1 MCKMEVEAIGRIR
14 ELRNG
19 GIVKAHNK
27 MIGVAVLV
35 TLGTG
40 SQHAVASGFQL
51 MEQNASGLGNAYA
64 GQAAAA
70 ENASTIFYNPAGM
83 TQLPGKQISGT
94 LSIIRPTIDFTDNG
108 ASRSPGGAPSP
119 AGGGNGGDAGGW
131 NYIPSGYF
139 SWQLTP
145 RLWAGIGVTAPFGLN
160 TDYDSNYIGRFQ
172 SQKAELKTYDFNPSL
187 AFKINDAVS
196 IGGGL
201 SYQHAKL
208 SLDRS
213 FFAGAALAQTVSLSD
228 DSWGWNLGAMFNL
241 GSATRLGLS
250 YRSEMKHDLA
260 GSVTVAGV
268 GNGTA
273 MVSLNLPD
281 TVSIGISHQLADK
294 WQLLGDFTWT
304 HWSRIQNLP
313 LILTSSLGPSPAGT
327 VSDTLDLQFKNSY
340 RVGLGAN
347 YRWTDNLMLKLGVA
361 YDATPVPDSTHRTV
375 FLPDSN
381 RTWLAFGAKHQLSK
395 AGVLDVGYAH
405 LFLSDAGIFRN
416 KGVGV
421 AGAQGIVSG
430 NYNESVNIVSIQYSH
445 SF

>member
-1 MCKMEVEAIGRIR
+1 MCPGALQR
-14 ELRNG
+14 G
-19 GIVKAHNK
+19 GNMRTNNK
-27 MIGVAVLV
+27 MIGVAILV

-40 SQHAVASGFQL
+40 SQQAVASGFQL

-70 ENASTIFYNPAGM
+70 ENASTIFFNPAGM

-108 ASRSPGGAPSP
+108 ASRSPAGAPSP

-160 TDYDSNYIGRFQ
+160 TDYDLNYIGRFQ
-172 SQKAELKTYDFNPSL
+172 SQKAELKTYDVNPSL

-213 FFAGAALAQTVSLSD
+213 FFAGAALPQTVSLSD
-228 DSWGWNLGAMFNL
+228 NSWGWNLGAMFNL

-250 YRSEMKHDLA
+250 YRSEMKQDLA
-260 GSVTVAGV
+260 GSVTVVGV

-273 MVSLNLPD
+273 RASTQPSGYRFHRNLA
-281 TVSIGISHQLADK
+281 SAHRQMAIAWRRHL
-294 WQLLGDFTWT
+294 
-304 HWSRIQNLP
+304 
-313 LILTSSLGPSPAGT
+313 
-327 VSDTLDLQFKNSY
+327 DTLEQDPE
-340 RVGLGAN
+340 RA
-347 YRWTDNLMLKLGVA
+347 A
-361 YDATPVPDSTHRTV
+361 CPDIPRRT
-375 FLPDSN
+375 
-381 RTWLAFGAKHQLSK
+381 LARRNCFRY
-395 AGVLDVGYAH
+395 AGSAVQEYISG
-405 LFLSDAGIFRN
+405 GFRR
-416 KGVGV
+416 
-421 AGAQGIVSG
+421 
-430 NYNESVNIVSIQYSH
+430 
-445 SF
+445 